1 MFRPMRRFKQQLSQE
16 ECLAVLQGENR
27 GTLALSGDDGYPYAV
42 PINYYY
48 DPESGH
54 LFFHGAKE
62 GHKLDALARSDK
74 VSFAVH
80 DQGVIEEGDW
90 AYTLHS
96 VIVFGRMHVVEDP
109 ERFAQY
115 LYKIGV
121 KYYPN
126 AQMVTDLIGRAGSR
140 VTMLELV
147 PEHMTA
153 KLVHE
158 KPGALR
164 VCVPP

>member
-1 MFRPMRRFKQQLSQE
+1 M
-16 ECLAVLQGENR
+16 
-27 GTLALSGDDGYPYAV
+27 
-42 PINYYY
+42 
-48 DPESGH
+48 
-54 LFFHGAKE
+54 
-62 GHKLDALARSDK
+62 
-74 VSFAVH
+74 
-80 DQGVIEEGDW
+80 IEEGDW

-147 PEHMTA
+147 PEHMTG

-158 KPGALR
+158 K
-164 VCVPP
+164 